1 MALHWFFLRFSVTLL
16 NTLLVTFG
24 ITSII
29 EAGIQWTWTADFHR
43 MESTYAAVRWKLG
56 PLFLSLTDVVTLGFA
71 LGAGARHVGG
81 AALHRPGKAIRATTE
96 DAPIAAA
103 FGVNEKLL
111 GYLVSGL
118 AAAVAAVAGLCLAL
132 NHTLAPVQIYAWMGV
147 VFAAVMMGGLGRP
160 LGPLVAGIV
169 IGVSEAI
176 TMAVTAPTWA
186 PLVSFSLLIAILLSG
201 RRDFHEAA
209 LAVLAAGACSGAVPF
224 SVCRLSTSR
233 SSTWCCS
240 AIVLAT
246 SWNLLS
252 GYSGY
257 FSFGHG
263 AFFGVG
269 VYTTATLAAQ
279 LDWPF
284 LWTLPA
290 AGAVAACSV
299 SRSARWRS
307 ACRRCAPNCSR
318 C

>member
-1 MALHWFFLRFSVTLL
+1 LPSATLLGQSVLSGVFIGALYGLLGLGLSLSWGMLRQVNLAHFALAFLGAYVTFQLAAVAKVDPFVTLAITAPAFFALGMALHWFFLRFSVTLL

-24 ITSII
+24 ITSIV

-71 LGAGARHVGG
+71 L
-81 AALHRPGKAIRATTE
+81 ALALGTWAVLRFTDLGKAIRAMTE

-160 LGPLVAGIV
+160 IGPLLAGIV

-176 TMAVTAPTWA
+176 TMAVTNPTWA
-186 PLVSFSLLIAILLSG
+186 PLVSFSLLIAILLF
-201 RRDFHEAA
+201 RPAR
-209 LAVLAAGACSGAVPF
+209 F
-224 SVCRLSTSR
+224 S
-233 SSTWCCS
+233 
-240 AIVLAT
+240 
-246 SWNLLS
+246 
-252 GYSGY
+252 
-257 FSFGHG
+257 
-263 AFFGVG
+263 
-269 VYTTATLAAQ
+269 
-279 LDWPF
+279 
-284 LWTLPA
+284 
-290 AGAVAACSV
+290 
-299 SRSARWRS
+299 
-307 ACRRCAPNCSR
+307 
-318 C
+318 